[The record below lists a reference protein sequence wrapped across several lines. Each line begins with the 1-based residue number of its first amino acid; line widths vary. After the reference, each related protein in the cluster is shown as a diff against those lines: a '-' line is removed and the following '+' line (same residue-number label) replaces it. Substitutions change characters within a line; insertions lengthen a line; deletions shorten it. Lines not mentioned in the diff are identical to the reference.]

1 MNASADMPSL
11 MSLFRDG
18 YGDEIVR
25 ALLDA
30 LEAYGNKVGK
40 GEAFNG
46 TDGEN
51 VYFLVAL
58 VRAILQDSHGM
69 AL

>member
-1 MNASADMPSL
+1 MNATADMPSL
-11 MSLFRDG
+11 MSLFKDG
-18 YGDEIVR
+18 YDDEIVR

-51 VYFLVAL
+51 VYFLVAM
-58 VRAILQDSHGM
+58 VRAILQDIHGM